1 MVTDYVSLML
11 INMAA
16 GLFILA
22 SFILTD
28 INKQNNQCW
37 APAFALPGLIA
48 AVCGFAMIFSRPLPN
63 PYNIAYGE
71 PSVLLGF
78 LFLAAA
84 WSLVKGWPLLP
95 LGIYSFFAGIVG
107 VVIGAR
113 FIYLGLALPP
123 IVPGIAFILTGSG
136 GIFAELVLAAK
147 KQIWLRVIGFFV
159 LTAAAVIWALLA
171 YYEYWIHLQP
181 PANT

>member
-1 MVTDYVSLML
+1 MVIDYVSLML
-11 INMAA
+11 INMAG

-22 SFILTD
+22 LFILTD
-28 INKQNNQCW
+28 INKENNQFW
-37 APAFALPGLIA
+37 APAFALPGAIA
-48 AVCGFAMIFSRPLPN
+48 AVCGFAMIFSWPLPN
-63 PYNIAYGE
+63 PYNITYGE

-78 LFLAAA
+78 LFLSAA
-84 WSLVKGWPLLP
+84 WSLAKGWSLLP

-136 GIFAELVLAAK
+136 GIFAELVIVTRK
-147 KQIWLRVIGFFV
+147 KILFRVIGFFV

-171 YYEYWIHLQP
+171 YFEYWIHLQP